1 MEAFIEILQWINN
14 NIIWGPP
21 TLILLVGTGIFLTI
35 RLGLIQVF
43 RLPLAF
49 KLIFKAQNRGSGEIT
64 SFAALCTALA
74 ATIGTGNI
82 VGVATAVKTGGPG
95 ALFWLMVA
103 AFFGMA
109 TKYTEGV
116 LAIKYRKIDENG
128 VVSGG
133 PMYYITQGLG
143 EKFRPL
149 AIFFA
154 ISAVAAALLG
164 IGTMTQVNS
173 ITDSI
178 YTVTEIPKWIS
189 ALIVSVLVTLVV
201 IGGLKSISKV
211 TSKIVPFMA
220 ILYIL
225 ICLVILIVNFDKIPA
240 TVSLIWESAFHP
252 VAATG
257 GFLGATVAMA
267 IQYGF
272 ARGCFSN
279 EAGLGSAPIASAA
292 AKTNS
297 PGEQGLISMTG
308 TFIDSIIIC
317 TLTGLTL
324 VITGLWSG
332 GPTGELEGAAM
343 TQAAFATVLSSWGPI
358 LLMICL
364 ALFAFTTIL
373 GWNYYGERCTVFLF
387 GNKGILPYRILFI
400 ISVFMGG
407 FLTLDFIWLI
417 ADLANG
423 LMAIP
428 NLVALLLLS
437 GVVARETR
445 KYQKERKKLNPLE

>member
-1 MEAFIEILQWINN
+1 M
-14 NIIWGPP
+14 
-21 TLILLVGTGIFLTI
+21 
-35 RLGLIQVF
+35 VF
-43 RLPLAF
+43 
-49 KLIFKAQNRGSGEIT
+49 
-64 SFAALCTALA
+64 
-74 ATIGTGNI
+74 
-82 VGVATAVKTGGPG
+82 
-95 ALFWLMVA
+95 
-103 AFFGMA
+103 
-109 TKYTEGV
+109 
-116 LAIKYRKIDENG
+116 
-128 VVSGG
+128 
-133 PMYYITQGLG
+133 
-143 EKFRPL
+143 
-149 AIFFA
+149 
-154 ISAVAAALLG
+154 
-164 IGTMTQVNS
+164 
-173 ITDSI
+173 
-178 YTVTEIPKWIS
+178 
-189 ALIVSVLVTLVV
+189 
-201 IGGLKSISKV
+201 
-211 TSKIVPFMA
+211 
-220 ILYIL
+220 
-225 ICLVILIVNFDKIPA
+225 
-240 TVSLIWESAFHP
+240 
-252 VAATG
+252 
-257 GFLGATVAMA
+257 
-267 IQYGF
+267 
-272 ARGCFSN
+272 FSN